1 MRHLAAAAV
10 SLALPLL
17 LGATGV
23 ASGRAADPVPGQIAF
38 ASTRDQVGGGHLQ
51 GTSSNTALF
60 LMNGDGTDVHR
71 SLRLH
76 GLSIRGASWSPDR
89 TQLAVEIGDPDS
101 VTTDIAVVDLTGR
114 VRWLTRSRK
123 TVFSM
128 EPAWSP
134 NGDVIAFASNRG
146 GYKKGFRI
154 FTIHPDGSGLRQLSP
169 QRVFGPSKYSPFDR
183 GPTWSPD
190 TKQIAYAC
198 WEGLCV
204 QDVGTQT
211 LTQLATGLTRNAA
224 WSPDGSTIAF
234 DRPGSGG
241 NGDVWTVDVN
251 RRVSRDLTN
260 TYGVGE
266 IAPTWS
272 PDSKTIAYQRTAPR
286 HQDIWAMLADGT
298 HRVPLAPAPGYDGN
312 PAWAR

>member
-17 LGATGV
+17 LGAAD
-23 ASGRAADPVPGQIAF
+23 ASGRTADPAPDQIAF
-38 ASTRDQVGGGHLQ
+38 ASTRDQVGGGHPQ
-51 GTSSNTALF
+51 GAYSNTGLF
-60 LMNGDGTDVHR
+60 LMNGDGTDVHL
-71 SLRLH
+71 SLRLR
-76 GLSIRGASWSPDR
+76 GLSIREASWSPDR
-89 TQLAVEIGDPDS
+89 TQLVVQIGELDS
-101 VTTDIAVVDLTGR
+101 VKTDIAVVDLNGR

-123 TVFSM
+123 TAFSV

-134 NGDVIAFASNRG
+134 NGDVIAFSSNRG

-169 QRVFGPSKYSPFDR
+169 QRVFGPSKYPPFDR

-190 TKQIAYAC
+190 AKQIAYAC

-204 QDVGTQT
+204 QDAGTQT
-211 LTQLATGLTRNAA
+211 LTQLATGWTRNPA

-234 DRPGSGG
+234 DRAGSGG

-251 RRVSRDLTN
+251 RRVLRDLTN
-260 TYGVGE
+260 THDVGE

-272 PDSKTIAYQRTAPR
+272 PDNKTIAYQRTAPR
-286 HQDIWAMLADGT
+286 HQDIWTMLADGT
-298 HRVPLAPAPGYDGN
+298 HRTALAPAAGYDGS